1 MSELSDALRAQR
13 VQIAGEVH
21 DEIIPPLFAARMRLE
36 TLAARLER
44 QAGGVGSAPTPLGG
58 NDRTIAT
65 EIHQAVA
72 LIQQATSRSRQLLA
86 DLAPHD
92 PGQSHWNA
100 QSEHALGNHPA
111 QLQQRGQIPWE
122 RLDPET
128 AVTLTLIASEAIR
141 NAVRHG
147 RPDRIEIAVAPLHNA
162 TEVDSATE
170 SPSAPAAET
179 TAMAEAETY
188 QLTISD
194 DGAGFDPRGTSDHH
208 GLHLMQLRATAIGGQ
223 LEIASQP
230 GGPTRVTLRWPVPPA
245 DAG

>member
-44 QAGGVGSAPTPLGG
+44 QAGGAGNAPAGLGG
-58 NDRTIAT
+58 SERSIVT

-92 PGQSHWNA
+92 PGPSHWDA
-100 QSEHALGNHPA
+100 QLEHALGNYPA
-111 QLQQRGQIPWE
+111 QLQQRGQLPWE
-122 RLDPET
+122 RLDRET
-128 AVTLTLIASEAIR
+128 AITLTLIASEAIR

-147 RPDRIEIAVAPLHNA
+147 RPGRIEVAVTPLP
-162 TEVDSATE
+162 SATE
-170 SPSAPAAET
+170 EPSATEP

-188 QLTISD
+188 QLTIRD
-194 DGAGFDPRGTSDHH
+194 DGAGFDPQNTSDHH
-208 GLHLMQLRATAIGGQ
+208 GLHLMQLRATALGGQ

-230 GGPTRVTLRWPVPPA
+230 GGPTCVTLRWRVPPA
-245 DAG
+245 DVS

>member
-44 QAGGVGSAPTPLGG
+44 QSSGAGNAPATLGG
-58 NDRTIAT
+58 SDRSIAT

-100 QSEHALGNHPA
+100 QIEYALGNHPA
-111 QLQQRGQIPWE
+111 QLQQRGQIPWT

-128 AVTLTLIASEAIR
+128 AITLTLIAGEAIR

-147 RPDRIEIAVAPLHNA
+147 KPDRIEITVAPRESEA
-162 TEVDSATE
+162 MVDSATDGH
-170 SPSAPAAET
+170 SAPAAET
-179 TAMAEAETY
+179 NPTMEAETY

-194 DGAGFDPRGTSDHH
+194 DGAGFDPRSTSDHH

-230 GGPTRVTLRWPVPPA
+230 GGPTRVTLRWPVPPG

>member
-44 QAGGVGSAPTPLGG
+44 QAGGSGNAPTTLGG
-58 NDRTIAT
+58 SDRSIAT

-92 PGQSHWNA
+92 PGEAHWNA
-100 QSEHALGNHPA
+100 QIEHALGNHPP
-111 QLQQRGQIPWE
+111 QLQQSGQIPWT

-128 AVTLTLIASEAIR
+128 AITLTLIAGEAIR

-147 RPDRIEIAVAPLHNA
+147 RPGRIEITITPPGS
-162 TEVDSATE
+162 TTDG
-170 SPSAPAAET
+170 PSAPAAEP
-179 TAMAEAETY
+179 TATAETY
-188 QLTISD
+188 QLTITD
-194 DGAGFDPRGTSDHH
+194 DGAGFDPSGTSDHH
-208 GLHLMQLRATAIGGQ
+208 GLQLMQLRATAISGQ

-230 GGPTRVTLRWPVPPA
+230 GGPTRITLCWPVAPA
-245 DAG
+245 KAG